1 MITPEFIKLILFQ
14 KMAKTKFMKR
24 YLLPALLCLSGI
36 IISINVNSVSV
47 IYPGSATSIVKDWK
61 NLKISE
67 FIVLSPEDLT
77 KITGKKMNLTER
89 ISFSIMKLK
98 MKHLIR
104 KNPNMTV
111 SEYMNTHKK
120 FGTGWWILIGF
131 IVFLLLLILVSG
143 ALFKRGC

>member
-1 MITPEFIKLILFQ
+1 
-14 KMAKTKFMKR
+14 MKR

-36 IISINVNSVSV
+36 IVSINVNSVSI
-47 IYPGSATSIVKDWK
+47 IYPRSTTSIVKDWK

-67 FIVLSPEDLT
+67 FIMLSPEDYT

-98 MKHLIR
+98 MKHVIR

-111 SEYMNTHKK
+111 SEYMDTHKK
-120 FGTGWWILIGF
+120 LGTGWWILIGF
-131 IVFLLLLILVSG
+131 GIAIVFLILL
-143 ALFKRGC
+143 ALALSAGSKGCQTG

>member
-1 MITPEFIKLILFQ
+1 
-14 KMAKTKFMKR
+14 MKR

-47 IYPGSATSIVKDWK
+47 IYPRPTTSIVKDWK

-67 FIVLSPEDLT
+67 FIMLSPEDYT

-89 ISFSIMKLK
+89 ISFSIMKLR
-98 MKHLIR
+98 MKHVIR

-111 SEYMNTHKK
+111 SEYMDTHKK
-120 FGTGWWILIGF
+120 LGTGWWILIGF
-131 IVFLLLLILVSG
+131 GIAIVFLILL
-143 ALFKRGC
+143 ALALSAGSKGCQTG

>member
-1 MITPEFIKLILFQ
+1 
-14 KMAKTKFMKR
+14 MKR

-36 IISINVNSVSV
+36 IISNNLNSFSV
-47 IYPGSATSIVKDWK
+47 IYPGSTTSIVKDWK

-67 FIVLSPEDLT
+67 FIMLSPEDYT

-98 MKHLIR
+98 MKHVIR

-111 SEYMNTHKK
+111 SEYMDTHKK
-120 FGTGWWILIGF
+120 LGTGWWILIGF
-131 IVFLLLLILVSG
+131 GIAIVFLILL
-143 ALFKRGC
+143 ALALSAGSKGCQTG